1 MSSVQLKNQILC
13 ALFATLTSIFSQIL
27 LPLPFTPVPINLA
40 TLAIFLSAGLL
51 EVKYSVLSQIL
62 YLILGFIGLPVFAQ
76 FTSGPSILLGPTGGY
91 LIGYVLIAL
100 ICSFLIQQRKKQTAV
115 SLPLPVIFMI
125 GIFFC
130 YTAGTLWYMYS
141 THTQLLPSLFLC
153 VFPFLPGDILKII
166 TATILVK
173 KLDRIFI

>member
-1 MSSVQLKNQILC
+1 MPSVQLKKQILC

-51 EVKYSVLSQIL
+51 GVKDSILSQIL
-62 YLILGFIGLPVFAQ
+62 YLTLGFVGLPVFSQ

-100 ICSFLIQQRKKQTAV
+100 ICSFLIQQRKKQTGV
-115 SLPLPVIFMI
+115 VLPLPVIFMV
-125 GIFFC
+125 GMFFC
-130 YTAGTLWYMYS
+130 YISGTLWYMFS

-153 VFPFLPGDILKII
+153 VFPFLPGDILKIMA
-166 TATILVK
+166 ATILIK
-173 KLDRIFI
+173 KLDKIAI